1 MLPLSHLREI
11 KVSPFSAPLPPL
23 CRMEDLRSRTSAA
36 NGAQSNGP
44 TSPEG
49 KARSAR
55 NGEKHGMYSSA
66 VLLHHEST
74 EEFAILQE
82 RYYQRFLPSN
92 QPEVDLVDQMIAA
105 TWRLRRIAAVE
116 SAAVD
121 HAIDAQRV
129 DLDAIYKSLEPET
142 RTHFAFEKLHLDS
155 GAMASYQR
163 FQAAQIRQYDRAF
176 RNLQTL
182 QKTEKLRS
190 EPTA

>member
-1 MLPLSHLREI
+1 
-11 KVSPFSAPLPPL
+11 
-23 CRMEDLRSRTSAA
+23 MEDLRSRTSAA

-49 KARSAR
+49 QARSAR
-55 NGEKHGMYSSA
+55 NAEKHGMYSSA

-74 EEFAILQE
+74 EEFAIHQE
-82 RYYQRFLPSN
+82 RYYQRFLPMN

-105 TWRLRRIAAVE
+105 IWRLRRIAAVE

-129 DLDAIYKSLEPET
+129 DLDAIYKALEQET
-142 RTHFAFEKLHLDS
+142 RTHFALEKLHLDS
-155 GAMASYQR
+155 GAMATYQR
-163 FQAAQIRQYDRAF
+163 FQAAQLRQYDRAF

-182 QKTEKLRS
+182 QKTKK
-190 EPTA
+190 